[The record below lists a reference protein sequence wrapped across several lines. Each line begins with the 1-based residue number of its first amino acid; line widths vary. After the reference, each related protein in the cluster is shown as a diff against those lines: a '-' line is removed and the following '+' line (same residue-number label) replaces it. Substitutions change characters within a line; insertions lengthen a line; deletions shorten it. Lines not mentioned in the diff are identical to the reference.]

1 MNYELPVLHE
11 FDEKDTNLSAFL
23 FLFSNTDNTDKTD
36 FLACARDLTLCY
48 L

>member
-23 FLFSNTDNTDKTD
+23 FLFSNTDKTD
-36 FLACARDLTLCY
+36 FLACARDLNLCY